1 MAWTE
6 RWHAI
11 NSDDRPVIMWG
22 AADQGRVNYHI
33 LKSIGVHVL
42 AFVDDTP
49 GKTTPIE
56 GIPLLAGET
65 ALAPFLAGLPPC
77 LPRFVIA
84 IGNPYAA
91 ARRERHAVMRRL
103 GLQPASFADTS
114 ARLCLSARLG
124 EGLQV
129 MPMAIVNN
137 DTQIGTQC
145 ILNTRS
151 LVEHDCVLHDGVE
164 IGPGAVLCG
173 RVTVMENTWIG
184 ANATVNPRLKIGKN
198 SIVGAGAVVVRDVPD
213 NVIVTGVP
221 AQILKRLD

>member
-1 MAWTE
+1 MVWTE
-6 RWHAI
+6 RWHDL
-11 NSDDRPVIMWG
+11 NTKDTPVIMWG
-22 AADQGRVNYHI
+22 AGDQGRVNYQI
-33 LKSIGVHVL
+33 LQSLGVRVL

-65 ALAPFLAGLPPC
+65 ALIAFLAGLSGH

-91 ARRERHAVMRRL
+91 ARRARHALMCRL
-103 GLQPASFADTS
+103 GMLPASFADTS
-114 ARLCLSARLG
+114 ARLCRSARLG

-137 DTQIGTQC
+137 EAQIGTQC

-221 AQILKRLD
+221 AKILKRRD